1 MIFNIGTFAKQAE
14 TVFGKKLMD
23 FLKEEKDT
31 FIRLETATRLNRPAV
46 EGIAEELQIRF
57 SKEFN
62 SLNID
67 DLNRTKQMIGYLT
80 KQVMDEKGYDLD
92 KEDVKMINTDMFK
105 TGASYKK
112 RK

>member
-14 TVFGKKLMD
+14 TEFGKKLLD
-23 FLKEEKDT
+23 FLKENDT
-31 FIRLETATRLNRPAV
+31 YIRLETATRLNRPAV
-46 EGIAEELQIRF
+46 EGIAEELNIRF
-57 SKEFN
+57 YEELN
-62 SLNID
+62 SLNTD

-80 KQVMDEKGYDLD
+80 KQVMDVKGYDLD
-92 KEDVKMINTDMFK
+92 KEDVKMINTVMFK